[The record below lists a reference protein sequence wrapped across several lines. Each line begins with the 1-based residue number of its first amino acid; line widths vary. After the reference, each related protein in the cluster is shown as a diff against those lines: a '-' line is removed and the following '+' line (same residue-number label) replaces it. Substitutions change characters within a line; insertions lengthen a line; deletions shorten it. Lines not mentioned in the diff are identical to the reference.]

1 MWGCSPKKKKK
12 PTGYQR
18 GAGLHFPCCKLVSRE
33 TFTDAPSHQSGVS
46 LCWFPKYTL
55 RSFQEPS
62 PAQSRNPVLLMM
74 RFGEH
79 IQLLSLNLN
88 QFFLSVHW
96 SSYVLKTFRW
106 GLQKMN
112 IALGRLG
119 SRKRCVD
126 LGWGAE
132 TPSVLFPSSVSDLGQ
147 IGLPAVFP
155 HLSGQEQALVSL
167 GSGHMIRR
175 HPKTGNRMRH
185 QVSIGENSQVRF
197 HLTTSCQDKLQ
208 AE

>member
-1 MWGCSPKKKKK
+1 MEVLTILFPEKKHHRHIHSHIISWTSQTPSSPWTRTPGLKKTHLYGQLLMKPTGEFLLWCSRNNPTAIMQVRSLASLSGLRIRRCCCGVGRRHSSDPVLLWLWCRLAAVAPIGPQPGNFHMWGCSPKKKKK

-79 IQLLSLNLN
+79 IWLPP
-88 QFFLSVHW
+88 
-96 SSYVLKTFRW
+96 
-106 GLQKMN
+106 
-112 IALGRLG
+112 AG
-119 SRKRCVD
+119 S
-126 LGWGAE
+126 
-132 TPSVLFPSSVSDLGQ
+132 
-147 IGLPAVFP
+147 
-155 HLSGQEQALVSL
+155 
-167 GSGHMIRR
+167 
-175 HPKTGNRMRH
+175 
-185 QVSIGENSQVRF
+185 
-197 HLTTSCQDKLQ
+197 KL
-208 AE
+208 